1 MDEHYAFFLQ
11 KFGPAMERREVP
23 ASSIAKYKHRLP
35 DQLLDYWADHGW
47 SGYAEGLFWTV
58 NPQDYEEI
66 LDQWL
71 SDTKFCSQD
80 NYHVIARS
88 AFGKLYVWGEKNG
101 VSLTITSSMARYV
114 ERESKFKGDALDLGI
129 RAFFSTKSPK
139 TNGFEELFLPALETL
154 GLLKADEM
162 YGFVPALALG
172 GPMELKNLK
181 KVKTIEHLTFLS
193 QLSPL
198 QDWGFPDV

>member
-1 MDEHYAFFLQ
+1 MDEHYAFFLK

-71 SDTKFCSQD
+71 SDTKFCNQD
-80 NYHVIARS
+80 NY
-88 AFGKLYVWGEKNG
+88 
-101 VSLTITSSMARYV
+101 
-114 ERESKFKGDALDLGI
+114 
-129 RAFFSTKSPK
+129 
-139 TNGFEELFLPALETL
+139 
-154 GLLKADEM
+154 
-162 YGFVPALALG
+162 
-172 GPMELKNLK
+172 
-181 KVKTIEHLTFLS
+181 
-193 QLSPL
+193 
-198 QDWGFPDV
+198 